1 MNAKTMT
8 IDTEDYEVFDTN
20 AYSNHQPFRGLV
32 QREHENGTT
41 SWEFDHLG
49 NIANLRYQNP
59 LDSEKQGPS
68 DRVFLA
74 GDKSYSL
81 SGSKSNPVDQQAI
94 LEPLLN
100 MGWEIGSHQ
109 TLRSGIRFVTTLT
122 HPNQAI
128 EDFITWDHALLSDF
142 THDQRQLI
150 LKPAIT
156 IRANL
161 QTSTQIHLTAGF
173 FRLVCL
179 NGLTAQVLN
188 MGHLSLGGRN
198 FDHKAIEDMGRR
210 TTADSF
216 HRNTLKV
223 LPAPAIGSIG
233 RLIAQEDGGTDLPR
247 LIAEPL
253 SRIVGTLSKKD
264 RTSLSDQFQAIQD
277 SGQDRITVMDTL
289 NAITNATKNIRV
301 LDRLDPL
308 TQDLSDLVELQSFS
322 WN

>member
-1 MNAKTMT
+1 MNAKIMT

-20 AYSNHQPFRGLV
+20 AYSNYQPFRGLV
-32 QREHENGTT
+32 QRKHEDGTT
-41 SWEFDHLG
+41 SWEFGHLG

-59 LDSEKQGPS
+59 LDSEKQGPN

-81 SGSKSNPVDQQAI
+81 SGSKSSVVDQQTI

-100 MGWEIGSHQ
+100 MGWEVGSHQ
-109 TLRSGIRFVTTLT
+109 TLRGGIRFVTTLT
-122 HPNQAI
+122 HPTQTI
-128 EDFITWDHALLSDF
+128 EDFIHWDHELLSDI
-142 THDQRQLI
+142 TRDSSQLI

-161 QTSTQIHLTAGF
+161 QTSTQIHVTAGF

-179 NGLTAQVLN
+179 NGLTAKVLD
-188 MGHLSLGGRN
+188 MGHLSLNGRN
-198 FDHKAIEDMGRR
+198 FNHKALEDMGRR
-210 TTADSF
+210 TSADSF
-216 HRNTLKV
+216 HQDTLRQ

-233 RLIAQEDGGTDLPR
+233 RLIAQEENSGLPR

-253 SRIVGTLSKKD
+253 SRIVGTLSNKD
-264 RTSLSDQFQAIQD
+264 RQALGRYFQAIQE
-277 SGQDRITVMDTL
+277 SGQDRITVMDL
-289 NAITNATKNIRV
+289 LSAITSATKNIRV

-322 WN
+322 WK